1 MIRSM
6 TGFGKAS
13 IDFDGK
19 KISAEI
25 KTLNSKMND
34 TKLRI
39 PSTYREKELSVRN
52 KIADA
57 LVRGKIDAFISIEN
71 SNSEATSS
79 INENLATEYH
89 SQLKSLGEKLGENGN
104 YMSLLLRM
112 PGVMETAQY
121 EPNDDE
127 WKNIWTVLEQAL
139 NGVNQFREDEGAQ
152 METDLIKRISN
163 IENHLN
169 GVLKLAPQRTLEK
182 KEKLNAKFKEQLE
195 EFEGLDK
202 NRFEQELIYYLEKL
216 DITEEEVRLKSHLE
230 YFRSTMKNGSAQGK
244 KLGFISQEM
253 GREINT
259 IGSKANHAEM
269 QKHVVQ
275 MKDELEKIKEQVLNI
290 L

>member
-13 IDFDGK
+13 IDFNGK

-39 PSTYREKELSVRN
+39 PSTYREKELAVRN
-52 KIADA
+52 KIAEA
-57 LVRGKIDAFISIEN
+57 LERGKIDAFISIEN
-71 SNSEATSS
+71 STSEATSS
-79 INENLATEYH
+79 INESLASEYH
-89 SQLKSLGEKLGENGN
+89 SQLKSLGEKLGETGN

-121 EPNDDE
+121 EPDEDE
-127 WKNIWTVLEQAL
+127 WKNIWSVLEQAL
-139 NGVNQFREDEGAQ
+139 NGVNEFREDEGAQ
-152 METDLIKRISN
+152 MEADLLKRIAN

-169 GVLKLAPQRTLEK
+169 GVLELAPQRTLDK
-182 KEKLNAKFKEQLE
+182 KEKLTAKFKEQLE
-195 EFEGLDK
+195 EFEGLDN